1 MSRHTL
7 ATTSCNN
14 RWAALDSDSE
24 NESVTQTEQ
33 PPRQAPRQ
41 APPTPCRNATP
52 EKQEPADTAELQ
64 SWIDEHGWNAFET
77 PTTLR
82 AWLTLRNWT
91 LAQIPTLEEATNYL
105 YAHTTQQIAN
115 AEQEEAELWSQP
127 FAQNL
132 EEFSSDHYNT
142 SNMTDDEFG
151 ECMTWLLERGWR
163 VDEPVSRTYV
173 HAEPDTLPPRQ
184 WNRVLAPLSLPLLP
198 NDTTERTATFPFPGS
213 VARVRCV
220 TSLTVD
226 MSTATVS
233 DESIDR
239 ASLDKLVAQRT
250 PRDSNGHSVC
260 LCIPANHGLRAWL

>member
-41 APPTPCRNATP
+41 APRHAPPTPCRNATP

-184 WNRVLAPLSLPLLP
+184 WNRVLAPLSLPQANTP
-198 NDTTERTATFPFPGS
+198 NGAQG
-213 VARVRCV
+213 
-220 TSLTVD
+220 VD
-226 MSTATVS
+226 SS
-233 DESIDR
+233 
-239 ASLDKLVAQRT
+239 
-250 PRDSNGHSVC
+250 
-260 LCIPANHGLRAWL
+260 